1 MHIRIGSP
9 LPGGLWTSLH
19 QQWRPFSVVL
29 SGLMACC
36 HCSQSRRQQ
45 CSRHLP
51 RRRRRHRVELCARRR
66 SIASRGTG
74 RGQDR
79 RMRSHRGSPA
89 GIVPGHQRRPRPAH
103 RDHRRQTHHLAGYPP
118 TWHWTPWQRRSS
130 VGIRSPAMSAN
141 RIRHARTITRTGPRG
156 SRPSTMRSSR
166 ATDHYDSGGVHL
178 VRPAVPGRPD
188 PGWSIPDGGA
198 GSRSRVRGGSHV
210 TGPPAGSAAAPRPR
224 IRRAPAVGRGSRHRA
239 RQRLRRARRSR
250 ADRRPGTA
258 APSSRTGDGIHRAS

>member
-188 PGWSIPDGGA
+188 PGSVDSGWWRRIAVSSSGRLPCHRSAGGI
-198 GSRSRVRGGSHV
+198 GGC
-210 TGPPAGSAAAPRPR
+210 TPPADSRCASGGPRISAPCSAAAAAS
-224 IRRAPAVGRGSRHRA
+224 APKSGGPATWNSGAIFAYR
-239 RQRLRRARRSR
+239 
-250 ADRRPGTA
+250 
-258 APSSRTGDGIHRAS
+258 